1 MNTAESI
8 FSNFVIEYLG
18 QIETE
23 FENTSACLSG
33 AQMGSNHEK
42 NWRSKISW
50 HDPNAFGQLLLEIKD
65 RILKTVD
72 IMHFLGVLKRP
83 KTSYSVTSYYCE
95 YVMTSEIRVFYS
107 RMSNTYVNWS
117 EIRAF

>member
-1 MNTAESI
+1 MLHTAESI

-18 QIETE
+18 EIETE

-50 HDPNAFGQLLLEIKD
+50 HTPFKNVFDKKEYEII
-65 RILKTVD
+65 ILN
-72 IMHFLGVLKRP
+72 ILIL
-83 KTSYSVTSYYCE
+83 
-95 YVMTSEIRVFYS
+95 
-107 RMSNTYVNWS
+107 
-117 EIRAF
+117 